1 LRDIVVLLPKK
12 LNAVVETVP
21 FLHQLTKKYKEHNI
35 HIISHKES
43 DFLIDVLND
52 KFFVHLLPEEKYN
65 MAGIHHFAVNTHM
78 VHDVEIFFDF
88 EGSVKSGVLA
98 LSYSSEKKVG
108 YASGLNKVFYTTA
121 SEVEESKRNS
131 ESHLQLLSDFLEE
144 EVPRVKVTFE
154 MPEDI
159 VTTVE
164 DLFKTPEPAPF
175 VFCHFCKQV
184 TEVPDQA
191 YELLD
196 RFDEQ
201 LFVHWMPE
209 ENYKKDLFKDFSP
222 CNQHLLHGDSSPD
235 KIRRLIYLSI
245 GVITSDPVV
254 ALLGSALGK
263 KVFLLNKKPSKINY
277 DLFHNPPTQI
287 GLNEKGFTNM
297 HPPEQPSRSIDS
309 VNQVVDLIHTD
320 FQL

>member
-1 LRDIVVLLPKK
+1 MRDIVVLLPQK
-12 LNAVVETVP
+12 LNAVVETIP
-21 FLHQLTKKYKEHNI
+21 FLHQLWKKYKEHNI
-35 HIISHKES
+35 HIISHKDS
-43 DFLIDVLND
+43 DFLCDVLNA

-98 LSYSSEKKVG
+98 LSYSAEKKVG

-121 SEVEESKRNS
+121 LEIEESKRNN
-131 ESHLQLLSDFLEE
+131 ETHLQLLEKFLEE
-144 EVPRVKVTFE
+144 EVPRVKVIFE

-159 VTTVE
+159 KTDTE
-164 DLFKTPEPAPF
+164 DLFQTPEPAPF
-175 VFCHFCKQV
+175 IFAHFCNQI

-201 LFVHWMPE
+201 LFVHWLPE
-209 ENYKKDLFKDFSP
+209 ENYQKELFKDFSP
-222 CNQHLLHGDSSPD
+222 CNRHLLHADSSPD
-235 KIRRLIYLSI
+235 KIRRLLYLSI
-245 GVITSDPVV
+245 GVVTSSPII
-254 ALLGSALGK
+254 ALLGCALGK
-263 KVFLLNKKPSKINY
+263 KVFLLNLKPSKFNF
-277 DLFHNPPTQI
+277 DLFLNPPTQI
-287 GLNEKGFTNM
+287 GMNDKGFTNM
-297 HPPEQPSRSIDS
+297 HPPGQPSRSIES

-320 FQL
+320 FGL

>member
-1 LRDIVVLLPKK
+1 MRDIVVLLPKK
-12 LNAVVETVP
+12 LNAVVETIP
-21 FLHQLTKKYKEHNI
+21 FLHQLTKKYKEHNL

-43 DFLIDVLND
+43 DFLVDVLCE

-98 LSYSSEKKVG
+98 LSYSAQKKVG

-121 SEVEESKRNS
+121 LEVEENKRNS
-131 ESHLQLLSDFLEE
+131 ESHLKLFSDFLEE
-144 EVPRVKVTFE
+144 EVPRVKVKFD
-154 MPEDI
+154 MPEDL
-159 VTTVE
+159 VTTTE
-164 DLFKTPEPAPF
+164 DLFKTAEPAPF
-175 VFCHFCKQV
+175 IFCHFCNQI

-201 LFVHWMPE
+201 LFVHWLPE
-209 ENYKKDLFKDFSP
+209 ENYKKELFKDFSP
-222 CNQHLLHGDSSPD
+222 CNRHILHGDSSPD
-235 KIRRLIYLSI
+235 KIRRLLYLSI
-245 GVITSDPVV
+245 GVITSNPVI

-263 KVFLLNKKPSKINY
+263 KVFLLNKKPSKINF
-277 DLFHNPPTQI
+277 DLFQTPPTLI
-287 GLNEKGFTNM
+287 GMNEKGFTNM
-297 HPPEQPSRSIDS
+297 HPPDEPSRSIDS
-309 VNQVVDLIHTD
+309 VSQVVDLIHTG